1 MKHVGLSNAKPQHR
15 GSSHRP
21 CPGNKRPAPL
31 RIPRSAAAPAA
42 ALPGAA
48 RRRAWGQRR
57 RVPGTAPVRTPR
69 AEVPRR
75 PLCSV
80 PAAQAPARRPLPSPC
95 RRRRRC
101 RCRYAGSARSPPAGS
116 GGTDRSPGSW
126 RAPGAPR
133 LPPGPGRG
141 GAQGGR
147 TEGAPAAGPTPPPV
161 TIARLHAAAAA
172 DHDEPPGVPAPR
184 RRAEPGHTHQERSA
198 PAAPR
203 SGCCSNMASA
213 RRSARPHSRSRPAR
227 HCAAAIPEVARS
239 RRALRAPGLRA
250 RRERRTRQTLLNKV
264 GLPARGPSPSG

>member
-141 GAQGGR
+141 GAR
-147 TEGAPAAGPTPPPV
+147 RGA
-161 TIARLHAAAAA
+161 
-172 DHDEPPGVPAPR
+172 
-184 RRAEPGHTHQERSA
+184 
-198 PAAPR
+198 
-203 SGCCSNMASA
+203 
-213 RRSARPHSRSRPAR
+213 
-227 HCAAAIPEVARS
+227 
-239 RRALRAPGLRA
+239 A
-250 RRERRTRQTLLNKV
+250 RRERPRPARLRRRSQSPGCTPRPPPTTTSRPASPPPAAAPSRVTPTRRGARPQPLAPGAAPTWLPPAAPPALTPV
-264 GLPARGPSPSG
+264 PGPRATAQPPSRRSRAPGGPCALPACAPVGSVGRARHS